1 MLAQQLPVLDA
12 WIESMEARR
21 QPYMVLGDFNHRLSA
36 PYNRFTRDITT
47 LKNGEKA
54 SLRNLSASLIG
65 CHPRYPAP
73 IDHIFAGHLPASTEV
88 TQVQAHHYADMSDK
102 GMLSDHCA
110 VSATLRSA
118 TAELSSAV
126 RWQTQSKEY
135 GVITEYLYQQA
146 MTTITA
152 RNDYPADWVV
162 VMDLD
167 ETVLD
172 NSAYQVMLDRSGMR
186 YQKATW
192 DDWVRAEQAKLVPGA
207 ATFIAQV
214 LQAGGRLA
222 LITNRDKALDAH
234 TWRNLQALS
243 LPLNASNTCLLAK
256 SGEDRQL
263 SPADGLVNDKDR
275 RRQAIR
281 EGNAACYV
289 SSSQTLDAAW
299 RKPHEIVMQVGDN
312 IEDLAGTTQENAVP
326 AILLPR
332 VGKDIVLLPNPMYGS
347 W

>member
-1 MLAQQLPVLDA
+1 
-12 WIESMEARR
+12 
-21 QPYMVLGDFNHRLSA
+21 
-36 PYNRFTRDITT
+36 
-47 LKNGEKA
+47 
-54 SLRNLSASLIG
+54 
-65 CHPRYPAP
+65 
-73 IDHIFAGHLPASTEV
+73 
-88 TQVQAHHYADMSDK
+88 
-102 GMLSDHCA
+102 
-110 VSATLRSA
+110 
-118 TAELSSAV
+118 
-126 RWQTQSKEY
+126 
-135 GVITEYLYQQA
+135 

-207 ATFIAQV
+207 APFIAQV
-214 LQAGGRLA
+214 FQAGGRLA

-326 AILLPR
+326 AMLLQR